1 MSEDEREQLQTQGQ
15 QKMIELQNLHQS
27 AQRKLNKGQQEILQ
41 VMEPKLKQAVE
52 TVAERENLDMVLN
65 AQAVVY
71 VKSDMDIT
79 EAVTKQL
86 NSMK

>member
-1 MSEDEREQLQTQGQ
+1 
-15 QKMIELQNLHQS
+15 
-27 AQRKLNKGQQEILQ
+27 
-41 VMEPKLKQAVE
+41 
-52 TVAERENLDMVLN
+52 MVLN

>member
-1 MSEDEREQLQTQGQ
+1 
-15 QKMIELQNLHQS
+15 
-27 AQRKLNKGQQEILQ
+27 LNKGQQEILQ